1 MEKNKL
7 IISIILIII
16 ISAIMVVAFTI
27 DKDNRL
33 DVLTIKNKNIHQGQI
48 NAILNQYKSSN
59 KFIFSSIINDNDIL
73 KLQRD
78 ALKTKDKKQQ
88 NKYRKELYNKLLNLY
103 KNLKDYGV
111 KQLHFHLPDSTSF
124 LRFHKPNKFGDSLK
138 DIRYSVVVTN
148 KEKKPIYG
156 FEEGRIFNGYR
167 IIYPLFYNKEHIGSV
182 EISIGFDAINK
193 ISIKNYNT
201 YQYMILNK
209 DIIEDKLFTN
219 EKQNYEVSDLNK
231 YFYHEINGFS
241 NYKNMFLKQKD
252 LVDYKTFNKINKT
265 LSKTIKQKKLL
276 KYKHIL
282 KFVKIDSGYYYISL
296 LPIKNI

>member
-111 KQLHFHLPDSTSF
+111 KQLHFHLPNSTNF
-124 LRFHKPNKFGDSLK
+124 LRYGPPLIPAKLLS
-138 DIRYSVVVTN
+138 VTN
-148 KEKKPIYG
+148 
-156 FEEGRIFNGYR
+156 
-167 IIYPLFYNKEHIGSV
+167 
-182 EISIGFDAINK
+182 
-193 ISIKNYNT
+193 
-201 YQYMILNK
+201 
-209 DIIEDKLFTN
+209 
-219 EKQNYEVSDLNK
+219 
-231 YFYHEINGFS
+231 
-241 NYKNMFLKQKD
+241 
-252 LVDYKTFNKINKT
+252 
-265 LSKTIKQKKLL
+265 
-276 KYKHIL
+276 
-282 KFVKIDSGYYYISL
+282 L
-296 LPIKNI
+296 LPTVTDTIYELLSVY